1 MNFIEQES
9 KVITKLLRDTIN
21 RKILWQRHPNLV
33 LQDASIAT
41 NNLISPPKDGV
52 YTTNFK
58 NRIFQIYVSDSNE
71 NDIILELSRENSNH
85 IDTRFY
91 PTSALID
98 LYNVILTQDSRL
110 FNFFNEFLMS

>member
-41 NNLISPPKDGV
+41 NNLISPPK
-52 YTTNFK
+52 
-58 NRIFQIYVSDSNE
+58 RWSIYDK
-71 NDIILELSRENSNH
+71 
-85 IDTRFY
+85 F
-91 PTSALID
+91 
-98 LYNVILTQDSRL
+98 
-110 FNFFNEFLMS
+110 

>member
-41 NNLISPPKDGV
+41 NNLISPQKMEYIRQILKIV
-52 YTTNFK
+52 FFK
-58 NRIFQIYVSDSNE
+58 YMLVIAMKRI
-71 NDIILELSRENSNH
+71 
-85 IDTRFY
+85 
-91 PTSALID
+91 
-98 LYNVILTQDSRL
+98 
-110 FNFFNEFLMS
+110 

>member
-41 NNLISPPKDGV
+41 NNLIFTPKDGV

-58 NRIFQIYVSDSNE
+58 NRIFQIYASD
-71 NDIILELSRENSNH
+71 NDEKNIILELSRENSNY
-85 IDTRFY
+85 IDTRFH
-91 PTSALID
+91 PSSALID
-98 LYNVILTQDSRL
+98 LYNVIRNQDSKL
-110 FNFFNEFLMS
+110 ISFFNDFLMN

>member
-41 NNLISPPKDGV
+41 NNLISPPKDGS
-52 YTTNFK
+52 
-58 NRIFQIYVSDSNE
+58 IYDK
-71 NDIILELSRENSNH
+71 
-85 IDTRFY
+85 F
-91 PTSALID
+91 
-98 LYNVILTQDSRL
+98 
-110 FNFFNEFLMS
+110 